1 MTVYELMKQL
11 IEYRP
16 DTRLTFKI
24 YASHLQVE
32 EYEKEWE
39 DDDYV
44 GFRAY
49 NVSDI
54 SSGYDCVEIELEV
67 DSL

>member
-1 MTVYELMKQL
+1 MTVYELLNRL
-11 IEYRP
+11 IKYEP
-16 DTRLTFKI
+16 DTRLRFKI

-54 SSGYDCVEIELEV
+54 SGLIDCVEIELEV

>member
-1 MTVYELMKQL
+1 MTVYELLKRL
-11 IEYRP
+11 IEYDP
-16 DTRLTFKI
+16 DTDLKFKI

-54 SSGYDCVEIELEV
+54 SRGWDYVEIELEV

>member
-1 MTVYELMKQL
+1 MPVYELLNRL
-11 IEYRP
+11 IKYAP
-16 DTRLTFKI
+16 DTSLRFKI

-32 EYEKEWE
+32 EYEKEWK
-39 DDDYV
+39 DYDYV

-54 SSGYDCVEIELEV
+54 SCGMDFLEIELEV

>member
-1 MTVYELMKQL
+1 MTVYELIKRL
-11 IEYRP
+11 IVYDP
-16 DTRLTFKI
+16 NIDLKFKI

-32 EYEKEWE
+32 EYEKECE

-44 GFRAY
+44 GFIAY

-54 SSGYDCVEIELEV
+54 SRGRNYVEIELEV

>member
-1 MTVYELMKQL
+1 MKVYELIKQL
-11 IEYRP
+11 IEYDP
-16 DTRLTFKI
+16 DVDLKFKI
-24 YASHLQVE
+24 NASHLQVE
-32 EYEKEWE
+32 EYVKECE
-39 DDDYV
+39 DDYYV

-54 SSGYDCVEIELEV
+54 SRGYYYVEIELEV